1 MMRHPS
7 HSSFIPS
14 LLHSRRAFVGSGLAA
29 TALWRLGSPASVAAR
44 QDGSGDPLSWKPW
57 LLESV
62 DELRPAAPSD
72 PTQAEI
78 DELLDFQ
85 SRRSD
90 ETTATVMRW
99 SGRPVVIPWVELGL
113 DLGDEFGLS
122 GPRTSRAQALLRTAL
137 CDTVLATLD
146 AQGAYAREAPSA
158 ADSNLTPMED
168 VATDGASFP
177 SLHAAVAGAASTVLT
192 YLFPDAEAGRFDAL
206 AKEAAETPIWAGA
219 NYPSDVEAGLI
230 LGEAIGERAVARG
243 EADGSDATW
252 DGSGRLTG
260 EGYWEP
266 TPPGFVE
273 KPVEPLA
280 GTWETWVL
288 PGGDAVRPA
297 PPPEYGTPLWQA
309 ELEAVQEATSNRT
322 LEQVRIV
329 QYWADKGPFRSF
341 TEYALDLIE
350 RNRLDDV
357 HTARVLALMSV
368 AQADAVIA
376 VWDAKYTWWTS
387 RPITEDPDL
396 DMLLPTPA
404 YPSYP
409 SGFSAV
415 VGSAA
420 VVLAHL
426 FPRAEVDLLES
437 AAEAAAQRCWSGIH
451 YPLDDDIGLE
461 MGYQVGRLVNSVA
474 RADGAE

>member
-1 MMRHPS
+1 MRHS
-7 HSSFIPS
+7 RHSSFVPS
-14 LLHSRRAFVGSGLAA
+14 LGLSRRSLVGSGLAA
-29 TALWRLGSPASVAAR
+29 TALWGFGSTTSVAAW
-44 QDGSGDPLSWKPW
+44 QDGAGDPTTWKPW

-62 DELRPAAPSD
+62 DALRPAAPSEPD
-72 PTQAEI
+72 QTEI
-78 DELLDFQ
+78 DELLDYQ
-85 SRRSD
+85 SKRTD
-90 ETTATVMRW
+90 ETAATVAQW
-99 SGRPVVIPWVELGL
+99 GSGPAVIPWVLVGL
-113 DLGDEFGLS
+113 DLTDEFGFS

-137 CDTVLATLD
+137 YDTVLATLD
-146 AQGAYAREAPSA
+146 AQGTHPREAPSS
-158 ADSNLTPMED
+158 ADPSLTPMD
-168 VATDGASFP
+168 GVATDAPSFP

-192 YLFPDAEAGRFDAL
+192 YLFPDAEPGRFETMAE
-206 AKEAAETPIWAGA
+206 EAATSRLWAGV
-219 NYPSDVEAGLI
+219 NYPSDVEAGLA
-230 LGEAIGERAVARG
+230 LGQAIGERAVARG
-243 EADGSDATW
+243 KDDGSDATW

-273 KPVEPLA
+273 NPVEPLA

-297 PPPEYGTPLWQA
+297 PPPEFGSPLWQA

-350 RNRLDDV
+350 RNRLDDA
-357 HTARVLALMSV
+357 HTARVLALVSV

-396 DMLLPTPA
+396 DMLLPTPP

-420 VVLAHL
+420 VVLAHH

-451 YPLDDDIGLE
+451 FPLDDDVALE

-474 RADGAE
+474 RGDGAE

>member
-1 MMRHPS
+1 MRHPR
-7 HSSFIPS
+7 HSSSVPS
-14 LLHSRRAFVGSGLAA
+14 LLLSRRALVGSGLAA
-29 TALWRLGSPASVAAR
+29 TALWGLGSPASIAAR
-44 QDGSGDPLSWKPW
+44 QDATGDPLSWTPW

-62 DELRPAAPSD
+62 DEFRPAAPTD

-78 DELLDFQ
+78 DELLDYE
-85 SRRSD
+85 SRRTD
-90 ETTATVMRW
+90 ETAAAVMRW
-99 SGRPVVIPWVELGL
+99 GGQPAVIPWVVLGL
-113 DLGDEFGLS
+113 DLSDEFGFS
-122 GPRTSRAQALLRTAL
+122 GPRTARAQALLRTAL
-137 CDTVLATLD
+137 FDTVLATLD
-146 AQGAYAREAPSA
+146 AQGAYSREAPSA
-158 ADSNLTPMED
+158 ADASLTPMD
-168 VATDGASFP
+168 GVDTDAPSFP

-206 AKEAAETPIWAGA
+206 AAEAAETPLWAGA
-219 NYPSDVEAGLI
+219 SYPSDVEAGLA

-252 DGSGRLTG
+252 DGSGQLTG
-260 EGYWEP
+260 AGTWVP
-266 TPPGFVE
+266 TPPGFAE
-273 KPVEPLA
+273 KPVEPLG
-280 GTWETWVL
+280 GTWQTWVL
-288 PGGDAVRPA
+288 PSGDAVRPA
-297 PPPEYGTPLWQA
+297 PPPEYGSPLWQA
-309 ELEAVQEATSNRT
+309 ELEAVQEATANRT

-350 RNRLDDV
+350 RNRLDDA
-357 HTARVLALMSV
+357 HTARALALMSV

-376 VWDAKYTWWTS
+376 IWDAKYTWWTS

-451 YPLDDDIGLE
+451 YPIDDDIGLE
-461 MGYQVGRLVNSVA
+461 MGYQAGRLVNSVA
-474 RADGAE
+474 RADEAG